1 MRRFQAAGDAPKGH
15 TVIAGTLVVLAST
28 VGTRAVAQNE
38 AGPAAAT
45 SSDLKN
51 RHGMPVFHLLWSA

>member
-1 MRRFQAAGDAPKGH
+1 MRRFQAAGDALKGH

-28 VGTRAVAQNE
+28 VGTRAVAQDE

-45 SSDLKN
+45 SALKN
-51 RHGMPVFHLLWSA
+51 RHGMPVFHISWPA